1 MYGGTKF
8 RKNKKKQ
15 FIKINKGQDCLRSGV
30 GGGAYKEKEIK
41 ICQKKKKD
49 TPEDRCRTDKG
60 QSNNENKNNK
70 KKKLNDKKQRDQRFK
85 KTRN

>member
-1 MYGGTKF
+1 MAERSLGKIKKNNLLRLTKD
-8 RKNKKKQ
+8 R
-15 FIKINKGQDCLRSGV
+15 IVYVLV
-30 GGGAYKEKEIK
+30 WGGAYKEKEIK